1 MATTGTVNTKL
12 LKIFY
17 EVPPATEVAITCQT
31 NAEFSINN
39 EVFDVT
45 CKDSG
50 QWREVIP
57 GQSTATLSG
66 ELFVAY
72 DSANGHD
79 EILDDL
85 IAQTKIGWVFGTGVQ
100 GDTRLSGLGYFT
112 SASISA
118 PGQNEGVTMSFEIT
132 VTGAV
137 TKGTFS

>member
-1 MATTGTVNTKL
+1 MATTGTVNSKL
-12 LKIFY
+12 LKIYY
-17 EVPPATEVAITCQT
+17 EVPPTTEVAINCQT

-79 EILDDL
+79 EILDDI
-85 IAQTKIGWVFGTGVQ
+85 IAQTKIGWVFGTGVT

-112 SASISA
+112 SASVSA
-118 PGQNEGVTMSFEIT
+118 PGQNEGVSMSFEIT

>member
-12 LKIFY
+12 LGIYY
-17 EVPPATEVAITCQT
+17 ENAPNTPVKITCQT
-31 NAEFSINN
+31 NAELSINN
-39 EVFDVT
+39 EMFDVT

-72 DSANGHD
+72 DASNGHD
-79 EILDDL
+79 EILTDA
-85 IAQTKIGWVFGTGVQ
+85 IAQNKLEWVFGTGVA
-100 GDTRLSGLGYFT
+100 GDTRLSGQGYFS

-118 PGQNEGVTMSFEIT
+118 PGQNEGVSMSFEIT
-132 VTGAV
+132 VTGAI
-137 TKGTFS
+137 TQSTFS

>member
-12 LKIFY
+12 LKIYY
-17 EVPPATEVAITCQT
+17 EAAPSTPVSITCQT
-31 NAEFSINN
+31 NAELSINN
-39 EVFDVT
+39 EMFDVT

-72 DSANGHD
+72 DASNGHD
-79 EILDDL
+79 EILTDV
-85 IAQTKIGWVFGTGVQ
+85 IAQNKLEWVFGTGVT
-100 GDTRLSGLGYFT
+100 GDTRLSGQGYFS

-118 PGQNEGVTMSFEIT
+118 PGQNEGVSMSFEIT
-132 VTGAV
+132 VTGAI
-137 TKGTFS
+137 TQATFS

>member
-1 MATTGTVNTKL
+1 MATTGTVNSKL
-12 LKIFY
+12 LKIYY
-17 EVPPATEVAITCQT
+17 EVPPTTEVAVTCQT

-79 EILDDL
+79 EILDDI

-112 SASISA
+112 SASVSA

-132 VTGAV
+132 VTGGV

>member
-1 MATTGTVNTKL
+1 MATTGTVNSKL
-12 LKIFY
+12 LKIYY
-17 EVPPATEVAITCQT
+17 EVPPTTEVAITCQT

-66 ELFVAY
+66 ELLVAY

-79 EILDDL
+79 EILDDI
-85 IAQTKIGWVFGTGVQ
+85 IAQTKIGWVFGTGVT

-112 SASISA
+112 SASVSA

-137 TKGTFS
+137 TKGAFS